1 MNTAKRIDQNRKNR
15 YKDSMKKYILGVF
28 LLSPMSVFA
37 QTGTSLVG
45 NTVAQVSAIVA
56 QLVPLLVSIAVLL
69 FLWGIVK
76 FIAKIGDEEGRK
88 AGKSLMIWGMVGLF
102 VMISFWGIIGY
113 VQQSLGLVGQPI
125 ITGGA
130 PVVPNPIPMMG
141 Q

>member
-1 MNTAKRIDQNRKNR
+1 
-15 YKDSMKKYILGVF
+15 MKKYILGVF
-28 LLSPMSVFA
+28 LLSPISVFA
-37 QTGTSLVG
+37 QTGLSLAG

-76 FIAKIGDEEGRK
+76 FIANVGDEEGRK

-113 VQQSLGLVGQPI
+113 VQQSLGLVGQPV

-130 PVVPNPIPMMG
+130 PVVPNPIPTVG